1 MSNTTLKKIN
11 VSIVTLLLSVIS
23 FSLSS
28 AQVNV
33 SISKER
39 VRVNGK
45 LMYAHQVLKGQTIY
59 SICKAYN
66 VTSEQLQ
73 QANPTLSSG
82 LKEGMLLVIPMEGD
96 STKDKE
102 ETKKGKE
109 KKKKESAAEILAQR
123 AQEGADEIFKEGE
136 KDVEKNAKEISL
148 SGIFGKSNDK
158 EKVDKKAE
166 RERIKEERKVE
177 KEKEREKASAKESV
191 SENVREEINIEIQ
204 QKEKEVENKTD
215 DTYITHK
222 VKWYEDIDEI
232 ATEYKINK
240 EVIKFYNG
248 LKSNSLDQ
256 VSELKI
262 PTDKTLERAK
272 SEYVKSIYSDNK
284 AEEDKTSKTQNSEGD
299 DIREGIKKYM
309 ENDKKDNSTSD
320 NKSKNKKNVIED
332 DSEKRISIILPLKSP
347 NGKLNS
353 TYMDFYSGALLAAK
367 DLKEE
372 SVDLQIDIIDQNMF
386 ATTQE
391 LIDKNNLENSDL
403 IIGPIK
409 SSVADQYIDFINT
422 HQIPMIS
429 PLDPSSDSLV
439 NKSNFFIQTALS
451 TKEQDRL
458 LVKWIEKS
466 IEEKVSPKVIV
477 VVQDGGKDLEYANTI
492 MNNLDKQS
500 IKYEKINFAITQAT
514 AITSTFR
521 NKISPDQDNIV
532 IVASTNEGFVAE
544 VLRNLS
550 LTQASE
556 DNITIFGT
564 SKWRNFE
571 TLDLNLLYRYNLH
584 ILMPYCLDLSKEDVQ
599 KFVLEYRAMFNSEPN
614 GNSLSGYDITKF
626 FAVNVRKNLK
636 YLLQNIDN
644 QEETIEDILQG
655 SALQQS
661 YKFLRAN
668 QEEVCGFK
676 NSSSMGL
683 IYHPNFTSSSTI
695 IE

>member
-123 AQEGADEIFKEGE
+123 AQEGAGEIFKEGE

-177 KEKEREKASAKESV
+177 KEKREQEQEREKANVKESV
-191 SENVREEINIEIQ
+191 I
-204 QKEKEVENKTD
+204 EKEVENKTD

-284 AEEDKTSKTQNSEGD
+284 AEEDKTSKTQNSEGG
-299 DIREGIKKYM
+299 DIREGIEKYM

-492 MNNLDKQS
+492 MNNLDRQS

-556 DNITIFGT
+556 DNTTIFGT

-614 GNSLSGYDITKF
+614 GNSFSGYDITKF

-636 YLLQNIDN
+636 YLLQDIDN